1 MSAISTKTKKYLQ
14 NLYTVFDT
22 KRNEDNAG
30 PMKAYM
36 KNHFE
41 FFGVKATERR
51 LLMRNFIIENGFPES
66 KIDFIS
72 QCWLYPEREMQ
83 ICGMEILFKMK
94 NNIKKEDI
102 DLLEF
107 IIVNKSWWDS
117 VDFIAA
123 NIVGHYFFTFPEEIK
138 NITGKWSVS
147 ENIWLN
153 RTCLLFQ
160 LKYKDYT
167 DFKLL
172 QTFIHRHKYSNEFFL
187 QKAIGWALRQYAK
200 TSPKEVRAFVTE
212 TELKP
217 LSRREALKNFS

>member
-1 MSAISTKTKKYLQ
+1 MKSFTSETKDYLKKLYSA
-14 NLYTVFDT
+14 FDS
-22 KRNEDNAG
+22 KRDVLNAS

-51 LLMRNFIIENGFPES
+51 MIVKNFIIENGLPEN
-66 KIDFIS
+66 KLEFITK
-72 QCWLYPEREMQ
+72 CWSYPEREMQ
-83 ICGMEILFKMK
+83 IAGMEILFKMK
-94 NNIKKEDI
+94 KKIKKTDV

-107 IIVNKSWWDS
+107 MIVNKSWWDS

-153 RTCLLFQ
+153 RTCILFQ
-160 LKYKDYT
+160 LKYKEYT

-172 QTFIHRHKYSNEFFL
+172 QSFIHRHKYSKEFFL

-200 TSPKEVRAFVTE
+200 TSPKEVRAFVAE

-217 LSRREALKNFS
+217 LSRREALKHFS